1 MSSEPPQSPSPAP
14 SPPPSPS
21 PYTSPS
27 MIPNV
32 PESIAG
38 GSLTYTKPG
47 SSDSVDATTSY
58 GRLSTATQPRDS
70 IASTTADA
78 ENPGQNEPPS
88 GWKSLP
94 GKLVLAIVAA
104 GIGTA
109 FQHGYNTGVTNVP
122 TKLILEFINETSR
135 QRNPAAEVTNEAINV
150 IFSTIVSVFA
160 IGGMFGALATGYV
173 SDKIGRKA
181 GLVYNNILVFIAAG
195 LMGFAKSCSSYE
207 MLLAGRFVI
216 GINSG
221 LNAGLGPMYLS
232 EISPVHFRGAIGTIY
247 QLIITISILASN
259 ILGSDSFLGTEKLW
273 PVLLAATLFG
283 SLVMLALLPMCPESP
298 NFLLIIKEND
308 TQAQKGEYLR
318 GLLHRIAWF
327 IHLFPARII
336 FLSWPT

>member
-1 MSSEPPQSPSPAP
+1 
-14 SPPPSPS
+14 
-21 PYTSPS
+21 

-32 PESIAG
+32 PDSIAG
-38 GSLTYTKPG
+38 GSLTNANE
-47 SSDSVDATTSY
+47 SNE
-58 GRLSTATQPRDS
+58 RLSTATEQLDS
-70 IASTTADA
+70 TAPTTADA
-78 ENPGQNEPPS
+78 ENAEPNDAASS
-88 GWKSLP
+88 GLKSLP

-122 TKLILEFINETSR
+122 TKLILEFINQTSHA
-135 QRNPAAEVTNEAINV
+135 RNAQSEITNESINV

-160 IGGMFGALATGYV
+160 IGGMFGALATGFV
-173 SDKIGRKA
+173 ADKLGRKA
-181 GLVYNNILVFIAAG
+181 GLLYNNILVFVAAG

-259 ILGSDSFLGTEKLW
+259 ILGSDTFLGTERLW

-283 SLVMLALLPMCPESP
+283 SLVMLTLLPMCPESP

-308 TQAQKGEYLR
+308 TQAQKGESLSPCTSEILVYR
-318 GLLHRIAWF
+318 ENAS
-327 IHLFPARII
+327 
-336 FLSWPT
+336 LSWRESETTFFTENL